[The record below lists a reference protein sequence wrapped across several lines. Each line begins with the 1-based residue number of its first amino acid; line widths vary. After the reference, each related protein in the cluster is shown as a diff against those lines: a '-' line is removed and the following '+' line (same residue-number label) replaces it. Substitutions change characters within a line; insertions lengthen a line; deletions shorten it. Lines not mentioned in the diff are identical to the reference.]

1 MLAGGLGQL
10 VAVAGGGDL
19 EDPPLAV
26 ALLAGCAQPQE
37 LDEIRS
43 IAEEVSTLREATENA
58 TSFGDYD
65 GIRTR
70 LGVLSSKCEDL
81 IEARQ
86 NFRRQPNDTNKKM
99 LESVKSRLRYFDVGA
114 SEIEQIMKKE
124 TVKHALTIRSPY
136 SGVVTEKNILE
147 GDYVKSGT
155 TLYKIAD
162 LSTVWVEAHIYEY
175 ELTGVK
181 KGQPVEMTLPYLPGK
196 KYLGEVAY
204 VYPYLQR
211 QTRDV
216 VVRLEFDNPELTL
229 KPDMYGDVRIR
240 TTFGKKGI
248 HVPDSAVI
256 RSGERNIAF
265 VRRAPG
271 KFTPREVEL
280 GMPLDNDR
288 IQILQGLAPG
298 EQVVVSGQFLLDSES
313 KLQEGTRK
321 MKKPETE
328 GEEADTAGPEDTD
341 GFFEELE
348 GKDNTKKKSEG
359 ESFFEDLE

>member
-1 MLAGGLGQL
+1 VTYDETKMARINLKFSGWIEKLHVDFTGAK
-10 VAVAGGGDL
+10 VEKGDPMFAIYSPEL
-19 EDPPLAV
+19 IT
-26 ALLAGCAQPQE
+26 AQQ
-37 LDEIRS
+37 
-43 IAEEVSTLREATENA
+43 
-58 TSFGDYD
+58 
-65 GIRTR
+65 
-70 LGVLSSKCEDL
+70 DL